1 MARPEETRGR
11 EAASET
17 VIFHVRLFAERFPCA
32 FSSVAVTGT
41 VGSHVVRELLP
52 RKVEVSV
59 LTRDASK
66 AATLPAGAKAVVDD
80 LGSAETVRR
89 VFRDVDAV
97 FLVTVVSPT
106 EAHEG

>member
-1 MARPEETRGR
+1 MRVLVTGG
-11 EAASET
+11 
-17 VIFHVRLFAERFPCA
+17 
-32 FSSVAVTGT
+32 TGT
-41 VGSHVVRELLP
+41 VGSHVVRELLA